1 MVKRVCFVMALICI
15 FFVGC
20 NKQSEQSS
28 PEAIGE
34 LSDGEAEENVPLNL
48 FPSDMLVGFIAPE
61 STDFNLRATMHGF
74 LRTAETIGFPAK
86 LYYASA
92 GVSSVEAVERAKA
105 EGCLGLLIWNANNMN
120 SAAIARASEL
130 GMPVVVPYYQTD
142 DNGVKANVVA
152 DQLGYAEEIALCIA
166 ERMMERECKSGK
178 ILIYGRDP
186 QSVFSSIQAAIAEY
200 YPQFNV
206 GYFVRSASVEQDAI
220 NELAEYI
227 LWNRDIKGL
236 FAVDSDGSKIS
247 VRARELAIKTFRD
260 SGAPEAAAA
269 GETNSSGQQAQSLAQ
284 PIPAGA
290 TPVPEGLIKSIVITV
305 TGYGLNDDVVELI
318 SKNDIYAFVVEP
330 YYESGAQSLMLL
342 EKLIRGEGVPRT
354 TKLNMPIARMA
365 TLDKYVLIREQV
377 LEWFS

>member
-20 NKQSEQSS
+20 SKQKELPGSDDVS
-28 PEAIGE
+28 E
-34 LSDGEAEENVPLNL
+34 LSEGGVEENVPLNL

-61 STDFNLRATMHGF
+61 SIDFNLRATMHGF

-92 GVSSVEAVERAKA
+92 GVNSVGAVELAKA
-105 EGCLGLLIWNANNMN
+105 DGCLGLLIWNANNMN
-120 SAAIARASEL
+120 SAAIARAGEL
-130 GMPVVVPYYQTD
+130 NLPVVVPYYQAD
-142 DNGVKANVVA
+142 EDGVKANVVA

-166 ERMMERECKSGK
+166 ERMVERECKSGK
-178 ILIYGRDP
+178 ILIYGREP
-186 QSVFSSIQAAIAEY
+186 QSVFSSIQDAVAEY

-206 GYFVRSASVEQDAI
+206 GYFVRSAPVEQDAI

-236 FAVDSDGSKIS
+236 FAVDDDGSKIA

-260 SGAPEAAAA
+260 SGAPETAAASATNAA
-269 GETNSSGQQAQSLAQ
+269 GQQTNSLAE

-318 SKNDIYAFVVEP
+318 SNNDIYAFVVEP